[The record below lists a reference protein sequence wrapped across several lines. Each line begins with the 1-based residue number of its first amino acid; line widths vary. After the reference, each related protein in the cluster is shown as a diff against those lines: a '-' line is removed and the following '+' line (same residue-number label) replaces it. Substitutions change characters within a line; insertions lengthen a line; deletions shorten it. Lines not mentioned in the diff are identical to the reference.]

1 MNRSTIVYQYNFTF
15 KLCLVYMT
23 KFPIIIGL
31 MMNYLDTSST
41 LLKSKYIKPLYFQ
54 QDLLCSF
61 WEIYPIGL
69 QRTIKSLFI
78 LLRNMHACQYTQ
90 H

>member
-61 WEIYPIGL
+61 WEIYPIGFTKNY
-69 QRTIKSLFI
+69 QIIIYFT
-78 LLRNMHACQYTQ
+78 
-90 H
+90 